1 MRRDER
7 MQQVKI
13 YRENMFK
20 GNASK
25 QFERD
30 SRKMAKQ
37 GWHVQTVTDE
47 AVGEKQ
53 MHVGNLKVVYEK

>member
-1 MRRDER
+1 MYKE
-7 MQQVKI
+7 K
-13 YRENMFK
+13 MFK

-37 GWHVQTVTDE
+37 GWHVQMVTDE
-47 AVGEKQ
+47 AVGKKQ
-53 MHVGNLKVVYEK
+53 THIGNLKVIYEK

>member
-1 MRRDER
+1 
-7 MQQVKI
+7 MQQVKM
-13 YRENMFK
+13 YKEKMFK

-37 GWHVQTVTDE
+37 GWHVQMVTDE
-47 AVGEKQ
+47 AVGKKQ
-53 MHVGNLKVVYEK
+53 THIGNLKVIYEK

>member
-1 MRRDER
+1 

-13 YRENMFK
+13 YRENTFK